1 MKHAVAALALSLAS
15 FTAHAQPFVELG
27 FGQSD
32 VDVDFISLGATS
44 QDTKDTTFNISGG
57 WMFTPMIGI
66 EIGYRDLGE
75 VSGSMTAPG
84 VTSTVTFEAEGFQ
97 LGAVGRIPLGTSAF
111 SIVPRVGLFKW
122 DVKGRGVVNGVQV
135 SSLDEDGTDLYFGV
149 GADYSISK
157 NLHVGAHWARFDLDD
172 LDVDVIELRVGW
184 RF

>member
-1 MKHAVAALALSLAS
+1 MKRAVVALALSVAS
-15 FTAHAQPFVELG
+15 LTVHAQPFVELG

-32 VDVDFISLGATS
+32 MDVDFGFPS

-75 VSGSMTAPG
+75 AGGSITGPG
-84 VTSTVTFEAEGFQ
+84 GAGSVTFEAEGFQ
-97 LGAVGRIPLGTSAF
+97 LGAVGRIPLGSSAF

-149 GADYSISK
+149 GADYSINK
-157 NLHVGAHWARFDLDD
+157 NLYLGAHWARFDLDD
-172 LDVDVIELRVGW
+172 VDVDVIELRVGW